1 MLRMGNSVKSISELN
16 QIKLKQFSV
25 RVRRIQ
31 KIIRIYKID
40 LKVITFSPVNNIN
53 SIVKEDELS
62 N

>member
-40 LKVITFSPVNNIN
+40 LKVITFSPVNIFLFNNTVNVWGI
-53 SIVKEDELS
+53 
-62 N
+62 